1 MTLQEITSKIKTI
14 KKGVMVK
21 VHYITVKGDYTKET
35 QSTIRFVKYA
45 NIKGVQAKNQGNAN
59 ESHIVENMLIY
70 NQNTKQ
76 YYLQMATINTN
87 YKAKVKYYYQG
98 QEIDKA
104 TYDKA
109 NPSKSNTQPLVVFR
123 KNIKDIISLG

>member
-1 MTLQEITSKIKTI
+1 MELLEIVRKLMGI
-14 KKGVMVK
+14 KKGAMVK
-21 VHYITVKGDYTKET
+21 VHYITVKGDYKKET
-35 QSTIRFVKYA
+35 YSVVRFVKYA
-45 NIKGVQAKNQGNAN
+45 NINGVQAKNQGNAN
-59 ESHIVENMLIY
+59 ENHIVANALIY

-76 YYLQMATINTN
+76 IYLQMATIKTN

-109 NPSKSNTQPLVVFR
+109 NPSKPNTQPLVVFR